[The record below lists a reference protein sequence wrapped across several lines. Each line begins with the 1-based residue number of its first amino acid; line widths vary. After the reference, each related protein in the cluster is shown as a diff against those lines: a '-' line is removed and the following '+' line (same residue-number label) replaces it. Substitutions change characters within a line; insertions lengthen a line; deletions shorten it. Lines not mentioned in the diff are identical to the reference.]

1 MRKWVPGSHCCR
13 KKFAFL
19 PVAMLRIFIRQADS
33 AKETV
38 QSTLKIVQFRFKF
51 LYTAIFLCSFQI
63 SNFMIDHGTM
73 AQIICIAN
81 QKGGVG
87 KTTTAVN
94 LSASLAVSEKHTL
107 LVDCDPQANATS
119 GLGIDSSSID
129 KTLYH
134 AMLGQAGL
142 KSLIIDSDITS
153 LKVIPSNLELIG
165 FEVEMISNPNRQNRL
180 KTLIADLDNTFEYII
195 LDCPPSL
202 SLLTVNALT
211 AANSLLIPL
220 QCEFYALEGL
230 SQLLGTVKRI
240 RQTLNPELQIAGIL
254 LTMFDKRTNLSHQV
268 AEEAEKYF
276 QELVFKTIIPR
287 NIRLSEAPSFGKP
300 ILLYDATSTG
310 ARSYIELAGE
320 IIRR

>member
-1 MRKWVPGSHCCR
+1 
-13 KKFAFL
+13 
-19 PVAMLRIFIRQADS
+19 
-33 AKETV
+33 
-38 QSTLKIVQFRFKF
+38 
-51 LYTAIFLCSFQI
+51 
-63 SNFMIDHGTM
+63 M
-73 AQIICIAN
+73 AQVICIAN

-119 GLGIDSSSID
+119 GLGIDRSSID

-142 KSLIIDSDITS
+142 KNLIVDSAITS

-165 FEVEMISNPNRQNRL
+165 FEVEMMSNPNRQNTL
-180 KTLIADLDNTFEYII
+180 KELIADLDSTFEYII

-240 RQTLNPELQIAGIL
+240 RQTLNPELKIVGIL
-254 LTMFDKRTNLSHQV
+254 LTMFDKRTNLSYQV

-287 NIRLSEAPSFGKP
+287 NIRLSEAPGFGKP

>member
-1 MRKWVPGSHCCR
+1 
-13 KKFAFL
+13 
-19 PVAMLRIFIRQADS
+19 
-33 AKETV
+33 
-38 QSTLKIVQFRFKF
+38 
-51 LYTAIFLCSFQI
+51 
-63 SNFMIDHGTM
+63 M

-94 LSASLAVSEKHTL
+94 LSASLAVAEKKTL

-119 GLGIDSSSID
+119 GMGIDPSSVD
-129 KTLYH
+129 KNLYH

-142 KSLIIDSDITS
+142 KSLIVDSAISS

-165 FEVEMISNPNRQNRL
+165 FEVEMMSKPNRQNTL
-180 KTLIADLDNTFEYII
+180 KNLIAPLDGTFEYII

-240 RQTLNPELQIAGIL
+240 RQTLNPKLRIAGIL
-254 LTMFDKRTNLSHQV
+254 LTMFDRRTNLSYQV

-276 QELVFKTIIPR
+276 QRLVFKTMIPR

-310 ARSYIELAGE
+310 ARSYIELASE
-320 IIRR
+320 IMQK